1 MQMIFPWIFDEVH
14 ALRPFK
20 DAAQLLAEKK
30 DWPSLYDIAALKE
43 NKVCRIS
50 VKVDKL
56 RYLRLMLF
64 PILVSIN
71 LLRIIIYLDV
81 WLLLIIHKLP
91 QL

>member
-30 DWPSLYDIAALKE
+30 DWPSLYDIAALKD

-50 VKVDKL
+50 VEVGKL
-56 RYLRLMLF
+56 RYLRLMLST
-64 PILVSIN
+64 ILVSTNMI
-71 LLRIIIYLDV
+71 RI
-81 WLLLIIHKLP
+81 
-91 QL
+91 